1 MRMTEDPNQPQV
13 EETEDSGAMSFS
25 QWSGGTADSTSGV
38 FSEDFPYPRRRVTGY
53 GPNLT
58 DEQKIAVTKN
68 FKIYGL
74 PSQGK
79 QGTVYEGNFL
89 VDADGKVARAPY
101 SPKED
106 TYNILFAMSDAQRL
120 DTLRILASR
129 GFYGSGK
136 PSKTG
141 TLDKDRSAFAEFLD
155 YANSKGRTWDV
166 MRQQIVMTPGF
177 GVGGGTSYRTTP
189 KEDLTEYLRKAS
201 LDRLGRTM
209 SKADIDKAVAAIQ
222 REEATKGPQAP
233 NVGVMAEQQVVAS
246 DPNRDKAVRFRRAI
260 DLAMGVL
267 GE

>member
-1 MRMTEDPNQPQV
+1 MSFTEDPNQ
-13 EETEDSGAMSFS
+13 TGGAQSFS
-25 QWSGGTADSTSGV
+25 EWDAGATGFTTGT
-38 FSEDFPYPRRRVTGY
+38 FSEDFPYPRRRVSGY

-58 DEQKIAVTKN
+58 PEQIAAINKR
-68 FKIYGL
+68 FKIYGI
-74 PSQGK
+74 PGGSK
-79 QGTVYEGNFL
+79 QGTVYEGEFL
-89 VDADGKVARAPY
+89 VDGNSKVARGPY
-101 SPKED
+101 APKED
-106 TYNILFAMSDAQRL
+106 TYNILYAMSDARRL

-129 GFYGSGK
+129 GFYGGGK
-136 PSKTG
+136 PSSTG
-141 TLDKDRSAFAEFLD
+141 TLDKDRAAFAEFLD

-166 MRQQIVMTPGF
+166 MLQQVVTTPGF
-177 GVGGGTSYRTTP
+177 GVSGGTRYRTTP